1 MREGGRVRHRGLLAA
16 GAIAAGAVGAVALGR
31 NRERAWQREADP
43 TGGDVLTLPD
53 GCSMTITTDDGA
65 VLAVTDAGS
74 GPLVVLA
81 HCYTGRR
88 GSWAPVARR
97 LVASGHRV
105 VLWDQRGHG
114 ESTVGSD
121 GLSVDRLGDD
131 LRDVLEAI
139 DASDAVVAGHSM
151 GGMTIMACVG
161 RHRDVIAARTQALVL
176 IATAATGIAHV
187 ARTEGLGA
195 ALMRSA
201 LATAVTAGPLGPFVV
216 RGTEGRRP
224 VWAHL
229 EASAR
234 MYAETPPETRA
245 AMVRSMAT
253 MDLRAGLAGC
263 PVPVVV
269 IVGTQDRLTR
279 KGYGAQIVSCLPD
292 AELVVLPHAGH
303 MLPFEEPD
311 LLSDIIAARAVA
323 PVASARP

>member
-1 MREGGRVRHRGLLAA
+1 VRHRGLLAA
-16 GAIAAGAVGAVALGR
+16 GAVAAGAATAVVLGR
-31 NRERAWQREADP
+31 DRERAWRAEADP
-43 TGGDVLTLPD
+43 TGGDVLRLPE
-53 GCSMTITTDDGA
+53 GRSSTITTDDGA

-97 LVASGHRV
+97 LVDSGYRV

-139 DASDAVVAGHSM
+139 DATGAVVAGHSM

-161 RHRDVIAARTQALVL
+161 RHPDVVARRAQALVL
-176 IATAATGIAHV
+176 VATAATGIAHV
-187 ARTEGLGA
+187 PRLEGLGA
-195 ALMRSA
+195 AVMRSG
-201 LATAVTAGPLGPFVV
+201 LATVVTAGPLGPFVV

-229 EASAR
+229 EATAR
-234 MYAETPPETRA
+234 MYAETPPDTRA
-245 AMVRSMAT
+245 AMARSMAT
-253 MDLRAGLAGC
+253 MDLRAGLAAC
-263 PVPVVV
+263 PVPTMV
-269 IVGTQDRLTR
+269 IVGMHDRLTR
-279 KGYGAQIVSCLPD
+279 RGYGAQIVSCLPD
-292 AELVVLPHAGH
+292 AELVVLPDAGH

-311 LLSDIIAARAVA
+311 LLADVIAARTVA
-323 PVASARP
+323 PVGSARA